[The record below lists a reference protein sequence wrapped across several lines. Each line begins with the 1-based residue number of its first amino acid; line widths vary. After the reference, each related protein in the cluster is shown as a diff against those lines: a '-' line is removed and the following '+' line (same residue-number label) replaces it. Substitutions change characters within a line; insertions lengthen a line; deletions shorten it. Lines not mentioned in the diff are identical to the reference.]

1 MSGPQAVRA
10 SLLAAALA
18 AASGFAP
25 AADETQTA
33 PAAQWVVRVPTE
45 DKAIY
50 RGSVDHDVA
59 GLKAGPMV
67 YVVPGVA
74 GFLAAAATHG
84 ALNAGLKASQK
95 RSMQASADEV
105 LQPFEPVLSG
115 LTNRRLLELSVPRV
129 VTPSPI
135 RVLAASEAGGAA
147 WVIVT
152 RPVFSMTMDRRALVL
167 DNSVQ
172 IFGPGA
178 STASYA
184 RAIRIVS
191 APLGVPASLAMPVSP
206 PASNATAEPAPVAP
220 DAMVPMWLAEGGQRV
235 TDHSAALLAESLE
248 LAVNDFTLPAID
260 DKSPY
265 KTFRYAEGGTERMER
280 AQLVSER
287 CGRVLIRTLRGDLM
301 SIPAA
306 SQITS
311 AGCSLNGSIAAEAR
325 SKSQAR

>member
-10 SLLAAALA
+10 VLLTAGWA

-33 PAAQWVVRVPTE
+33 AATQWAVRVPIE
-45 DKAIY
+45 DKATY
-50 RGSVDHDVA
+50 RGSVDHDQA
-59 GLKAGPMV
+59 GLKAGPMF
-67 YVVPGVA
+67 YAVPGVA

-129 VTPSPI
+129 VAPSPI
-135 RVLAASEAGGAA
+135 RVLAATEAGGAA
-147 WVIVT
+147 WVIAT
-152 RPVFSMTMDRRALVL
+152 KPVFSMTMDRRALIL

-191 APLGVPASLAMPVSP
+191 APLSALTSVPAPVSP
-206 PASNATAEPAPVAP
+206 PASNAMAEPAPVVQ
-220 DAMVPMWLAEGGQRV
+220 DAMVPVWLAEGGRLLSDQ
-235 TDHSAALLAESLE
+235 SAALLAESFE
-248 LAVNDFTLPAID
+248 LAVSDFTLPAFD
-260 DKSPY
+260 DKTPHE
-265 KTFRYAEGGTERMER
+265 TFRYAEGGIERMER
-280 AQLVSER
+280 AQLVKER
-287 CGRVLIRTLRGDLM
+287 CGRTLIRTLRGDLM

-306 SQITS
+306 AQEPN
-311 AGCSLNGSIAAEAR
+311 AGCSLNASIAAEAP
-325 SKSQAR
+325 STSPAR